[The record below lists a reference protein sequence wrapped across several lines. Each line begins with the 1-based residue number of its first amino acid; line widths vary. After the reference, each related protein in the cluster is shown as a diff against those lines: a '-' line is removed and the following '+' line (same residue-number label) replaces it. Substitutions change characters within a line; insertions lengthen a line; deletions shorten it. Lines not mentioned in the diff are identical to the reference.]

1 MAVGMAFMGA
11 VVASETTS
19 SFSTASYNGNS
30 NNRMSST
37 IIASGSSSNS
47 RSASS
52 RSSSQSPVDRFDID
66 YDVETNNNNNTDR
79 EFMQARER
87 LMMGTTTTTASI
99 SNNNNNNT
107 IIGGRFRNSKST
119 HSQSTTLSKE
129 QQDFKIGLLCA
140 TYVGI
145 ANGSFMTP
153 LKYAN
158 KEVTGIEYL
167 FSFGLGSAIMT
178 ILLVFFY
185 NLYRRHVKRDYS
197 RLNFHFDTC
206 AKPALLTGLL
216 WSAGN
221 ACSIIAISRLGV
233 SIGWPLVQCQ
243 LIVSTTWGIFY
254 YREVKGN
261 RAICGFFCSCFLV
274 LFGVVML
281 GHSSR

>member
-66 YDVETNNNNNTDR
+66 YDVETNNNNNTER

-119 HSQSTTLSKE
+119 HSQSARTHAHTRLISRFFRFKNETRQSYDNSTRVCSTSRFRSRFREKGKLFQNRESKLE
-129 QQDFKIGLLCA
+129 R
-140 TYVGI
+140 V
-145 ANGSFMTP
+145 
-153 LKYAN
+153 
-158 KEVTGIEYL
+158 IEREHRERN
-167 FSFGLGSAIMT
+167 SREST
-178 ILLVFFY
+178 ILS
-185 NLYRRHVKRDYS
+185 NTLYK
-197 RLNFHFDTC
+197 LFENQ
-206 AKPALLTGLL
+206 LT
-216 WSAGN
+216 
-221 ACSIIAISRLGV
+221 
-233 SIGWPLVQCQ
+233 
-243 LIVSTTWGIFY
+243 Y
-254 YREVKGN
+254 
-261 RAICGFFCSCFLV
+261 
-274 LFGVVML
+274 
-281 GHSSR
+281 